1 MSKKFVA
8 IRTVVVNKI
17 TVKED
22 DGIMG
27 SVCTNVRTDK
37 LESGTESGSLIPRL
51 QQRYENCTRRY
62 SSADTSKTTSQYGSK
77 NRRTRHSGGGCST
90 DADGNS
96 TTLRARINGNVSAV
110 SNERTSGR
118 NIKFGDTTMVYTPI
132 DWSPDAYRHA
142 RKGPWISLAA
152 ERCRFNRR
160 IKQTECVLGD
170 IFCNAHRENVQR
182 RLFDE

>member
-1 MSKKFVA
+1 MSKKFVS

-17 TVKED
+17 TAKED
-22 DGIMG
+22 DGMMG
-27 SVCTNVRTDK
+27 SVCTKVGTDRR
-37 LESGTESGSLIPRL
+37 ESGTESESQKPRL
-51 QQRYENCTRRY
+51 QHHGICTRRY
-62 SSADTSKTTSQYGSK
+62 PNANKSESASVYSTK
-77 NRRTRHSGGGCST
+77 NRRTRHSAGGCST

-96 TTLRARINGNVSAV
+96 TKASARINGNVSAV

-118 NIKFGDTTMVYTPI
+118 NVKFGDTTMIYTPM
-132 DWSPDAYRHA
+132 DWPPDAYRDA

-152 ERCRFNRR
+152 DRCRFNRR

-170 IFCNAHRENVQR
+170 IFCDAHRENVKR